1 MQDARNNANRRLA
14 LRLVGLTAL
23 MFGFGYALVPLY
35 NVFCEVTGING
46 KTGELSAAQAEAM
59 KPDLSREITVEF
71 VTSVNAGLAW
81 EFKAPSQKVVVHP
94 GVLTAVEFE
103 VVNDAGHDMIG
114 QAIPS
119 VAPSTAARFF
129 SKTECFC
136 FSQQPLAAGKVN
148 KLPVRFIIDPKL
160 PGEIQTITLGY
171 TFFEAV
177 PGTAPSNK
185 ARNPTGESQPRA

>member
-1 MQDARNNANRRLA
+1 MQDARSGANRRLA
-14 LRLVGLTAL
+14 LKLAGLTAL

-59 KPDLSREITVEF
+59 KPDLSREVTVEF
-71 VTSVNAGLAW
+71 VTSVSAGLAW
-81 EFKAPSQKVVVHP
+81 EFKAPAHKVVVHP
-94 GVLTAVEFE
+94 GVVTAVEFE
-103 VVNDAGHDMIG
+103 VTNLAGRDMVG

-119 VAPSTAARFF
+119 VAPSTAARYF

-136 FSQQPLAAGKVN
+136 FSQQPLAAGKVS
-148 KLPVRFIIDPKL
+148 KLPIRFIVDPKL
-160 PGEIQTITLGY
+160 PADVQTVTLGY

-177 PGTAPSNK
+177 PGKAPPNR
-185 ARNPTGESQPRA
+185 APNPTGERLPST